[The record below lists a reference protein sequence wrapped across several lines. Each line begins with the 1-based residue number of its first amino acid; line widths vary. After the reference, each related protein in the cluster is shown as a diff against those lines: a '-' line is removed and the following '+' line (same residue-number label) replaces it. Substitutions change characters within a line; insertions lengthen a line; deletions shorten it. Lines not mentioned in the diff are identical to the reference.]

1 MKPKRW
7 KVYRCAVERED
18 GQQRWDEAYQFL
30 LRCMVENCEKSL
42 DEKSRE
48 EEQAGQSGSST
59 LCPCL
64 NNTAT
69 TGSDH

>member
-1 MKPKRW
+1 MKTKRW

-30 LRCMVENCEKSL
+30 LHCMIENREKTP

-48 EEQAGQSGSST
+48 QEEQNGSGT
-59 LCPCL
+59 LCSCL
-64 NNTAT
+64 NHTAT
-69 TGSDH
+69 TGSEH